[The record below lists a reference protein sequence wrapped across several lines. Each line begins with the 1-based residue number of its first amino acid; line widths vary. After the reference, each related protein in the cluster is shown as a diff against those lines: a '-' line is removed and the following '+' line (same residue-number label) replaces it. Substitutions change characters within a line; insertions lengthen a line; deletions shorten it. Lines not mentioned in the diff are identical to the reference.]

1 MILWKIRI
9 QNFKSIIDT
18 WDVYL
23 SKTDLITILAWQNE
37 SGKTSFLKAL
47 KFFQEWK
54 YDTFEEF
61 DRRLDDY
68 PCVSCTFYLT
78 EEEYNQLE
86 KDTNKEFADYFKNN
100 GFWFVRW
107 DIEKEDF
114 TMKYFT
120 NPTIKSLLEKL
131 NIQLNKNET
140 RFWEEEPLSLKAE
153 FDFYNY
159 FDNLRPEMV
168 FYSSFSDNILPWKIK
183 YTEIKNNQ
191 AVLDFEKIYGVDFQE
206 LMSSTTSDQKRE
218 RVQEKIR
225 NSASESLN
233 TYWKQKISW
242 VEVEYKFTISIHPQ
256 TANPNESYV
265 NFYIN
270 QWDDA
275 QLSLTQKSQWFQ
287 WFVGFNLRLKAHE
300 AELENKWLILLID
313 EPWQWLHEVA
323 QNDVKIVLEE
333 LASESKIQILYS
345 THQPTLLW
353 RENIDFSR
361 LLLVD
366 RNNTEW
372 STFKTISQLVSSNWS
387 LDSLAPIR
395 SALWMITL
403 TDPFKWDKKTL
414 IVEWITEYFYIKT
427 IFWDLYTI
435 IPSAWVDQTPN
446 IFWILYGWWIS
457 AKLLVDDDT
466 QWKKAYNK
474 VKKEFFG
481 DTESVDFKNK
491 VLKPQDM
498 DWIEFFLSE
507 KVITD
512 IMINYW
518 KTYNT
523 SLSKVENVKQVW
535 KFIFAKSFFDKY
547 SWKLKSLDKETKD
560 NFKKIEAFINQ

>member
-1 MILWKIRI
+1 MILWKVRI

-37 SGKTSFLKAL
+37 SWKTSFLKAL

-78 EEEYNQLE
+78 DEECKQLE
-86 KDTNKEFADYFKNN
+86 KDTDKEFADYFKKN

-107 DIEKEDF
+107 DLEDESF
-114 TMKYFT
+114 DMKYFT
-120 NPTIKSLLEKL
+120 NPTMKSLLEKL
-131 NIQLNKNET
+131 NNKINESKT
-140 RFWEEEPLSLKAE
+140 WEWEENIENKKE
-153 FDFYNY
+153 FQLYDY
-159 FDNLRPEMV
+159 FDKLRPEMI

-191 AVLDFEKIYGVDFQE
+191 AVLDFEKVYNVSFEE
-206 LMSSTTSDQKRE
+206 LMNPSTEWKKRN
-218 RVQEKIR
+218 RIEKRIKD
-225 NSASESLN
+225 SASESLN

-242 VEVEYKFTISIHPQ
+242 EKVQYNFEISSYPQ
-256 TANPNESYV
+256 HANINESYV
-265 NFYIN
+265 NFYID
-270 QWDDA
+270 QWDNVP
-275 QLSLTQKSQWFQ
+275 LNIIQKSQWFQ
-287 WFVGFNLRLKAHE
+287 RFIGFNLRLKAHE

-313 EPWQWLHEVA
+313 EPWQGLHEVA
-323 QNDVKIVLEE
+323 QNDVKEVLEE
-333 LASESKIQILYS
+333 LAKESKIQILYS

-353 RENIDFSR
+353 KENIDFSR

-366 RNNTEW
+366 RNNKKG
-372 STFKTISQLVSSNWS
+372 STFKTISQLVSSNGS

-395 SALWMITL
+395 TALWMITL
-403 TDPFKWDKKTL
+403 TDPFKWDKKSL

-427 IFWDLYTI
+427 IFWDKYTV
-435 IPSAWVDQTPN
+435 IPSSWVDQTPN

-481 DTESVDFKNK
+481 DTESDDFKNK
-491 VLKPQDM
+491 VLKPKDI
-498 DWIEFFLSE
+498 DWIEAMLSE
-507 KVITD
+507 KIITN
-512 IMINYW
+512 ILTEYW
-518 KTYNT
+518 KKYNN
-523 SLSKVENVKQVW
+523 SLSKIENVKQVW
-535 KFIFAKSFFDKY
+535 KFIFAKAFYDKY
-547 SWKLKSLDKETKD
+547 SKDIKSLDKETKD
-560 NFKKIEAFINQ
+560 SFNKIQEFIERI